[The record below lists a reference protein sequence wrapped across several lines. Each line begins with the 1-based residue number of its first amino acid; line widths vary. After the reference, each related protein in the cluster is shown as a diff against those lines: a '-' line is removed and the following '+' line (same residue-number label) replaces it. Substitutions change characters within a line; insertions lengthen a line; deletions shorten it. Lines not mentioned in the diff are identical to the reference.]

1 MSGGEWPDW
10 KNPDCQMS
18 EIVSGSL
25 ASLPQVR
32 DESACLEPL
41 PKQGISEKEKKE
53 PRWNFPGKT
62 RCNMMEV

>member
-1 MSGGEWPDW
+1 
-10 KNPDCQMS
+10 MS
-18 EIVSGSL
+18 EIVRGSL

-41 PKQGISEKEKKE
+41 LKQGISEKEKKE

-62 RCNMMEV
+62 RCNTMEV